1 MVRRPCLFCIKQ
13 FRHGGSGTPEF
24 TVENRKNRW
33 KNSLSRHFSRFFRF
47 DFFFG
52 GLGGVQPQGGS
63 HAAKVPGPSPQSGSD
78 KERGRRNTGCLARTS
93 DADAALCGRRKR
105 CWGSAAST
113 LSAVPRAS
121 EVAAGFSGFFACGA
135 MPRNRAHRIKRDA
148 KTNAK
153 RWFRNTR
160 PRNRGHQA
168 GCPTCRNLPGART
181 SRFHLYLTSRRT
193 YTRQA
198 RGASTAR
205 YSGCTA
211 SCITG
216 DHTRSG
222 PM

>member
-1 MVRRPCLFCIKQ
+1 MPFYIATS
-13 FRHGGSGTPEF
+13 RHGGSGTPES
-24 TVENRKNRW
+24 TVEHRQNGR

-121 EVAAGFSGFFACGA
+121 EVAAGFSAAFCALKK
-135 MPRNRAHRIKRDA
+135 RHRPA
-148 KTNAK
+148 
-153 RWFRNTR
+153 
-160 PRNRGHQA
+160 
-168 GCPTCRNLPGART
+168 ART